1 MHTWRRARVTATL
14 MRRWSARK
22 PTWWVVFDL
31 TMLMT
36 TASRSWPWKPSTD
49 RTATA
54 GASDDSCSRS
64 TATCALYGVMTAIC
78 STNTGKAEA
87 TATERGAAMAHL
99 IWPQPGLDQCHHM
112 SANHTGLPDI
122 GFAACTLVL
131 GNQHR
136 CLHSTPTLR
145 HSHTILQCKLPARTV
160 FSSISQPAVSIHS
173 ITGVVSSV
181 SSTRGKSVSEWFA
194 TLGADPSL
202 HKHSTALHHVVH
214 AGWHAA
220 QDTLV
225 VIHGMRA
232 PVRDQVIHT
241 VLCRQHA
248 HRDFAKLRALVNP
261 AQRRR

>member
-1 MHTWRRARVTATL
+1 MCSCDGGVHGIVVCDKRRNHLARSTSQPLLPASHTHTRTHTHTHTPQGRIQRTSPCSDTCSYSFFRKRSLETVSESPTMHTWRRARVTATL

-99 IWPQPGLDQCHHM
+99 IWSQPGLDQCHHM

-122 GFAACTLVL
+122 GLAACTLVL
-131 GNQHR
+131 EYQHR
-136 CLHSTPTLR
+136 ISHSTPNHGTATRSCNARCPHVLFSPPYR
-145 HSHTILQCKLPARTV
+145 SQQCR
-160 FSSISQPAVSIHS
+160 
-173 ITGVVSSV
+173 
-181 SSTRGKSVSEWFA
+181 
-194 TLGADPSL
+194 
-202 HKHSTALHHVVH
+202 STASQ
-214 AGWHAA
+214 A
-220 QDTLV
+220 
-225 VIHGMRA
+225 
-232 PVRDQVIHT
+232 
-241 VLCRQHA
+241 
-248 HRDFAKLRALVNP
+248 
-261 AQRRR
+261 